1 MKPSTKALQ
10 LSSKISIRMDTRGF
24 LSLQYM
30 ILSEEGHVSFV
41 EYLVSHLKGDR
52 GWVGG
57 VISRGM
63 GIGWDGEGG
72 IGERVMGTC

>member
-1 MKPSTKALQ
+1 
-10 LSSKISIRMDTRGF
+10 MDARGF

-57 VISRGM
+57 HLKGDGDWV
-63 GIGWDGEGG
+63 GWGGG